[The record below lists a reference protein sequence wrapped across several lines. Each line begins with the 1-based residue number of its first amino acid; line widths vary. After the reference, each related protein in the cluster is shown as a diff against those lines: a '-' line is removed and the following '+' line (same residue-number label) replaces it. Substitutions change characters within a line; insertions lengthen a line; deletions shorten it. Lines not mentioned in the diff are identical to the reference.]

1 MHTSAQASQ
10 EDRTSVMSKMKRSM
24 TILAGR
30 PISESGMTERS
41 NKVRRNQCVVMSGA
55 LCGHCGI
62 SSHLVYHTY
71 DLQDLTGKPNSAV
84 AIV

>member
-41 NKVRRNQCVVMSGA
+41 NRVRKQ
-55 LCGHCGI
+55 
-62 SSHLVYHTY
+62 LVASCSFCTVC
-71 DLQDLTGKPNSAV
+71 QVIWFTIPMICKTSQENLTV
-84 AIV
+84 LLT

>member
-41 NKVRRNQCVVMSGA
+41 NRVRKQPMLSHVLHFLCA
-55 LCGHCGI
+55 LCDLK
-62 SSHLVYHTY
+62 SSGLPY
-71 DLQDLTGKPNSAV
+71 
-84 AIV
+84 I

>member
-10 EDRTSVMSKMKRSM
+10 EDRTSVMFKMKRSM

-41 NKVRRNQCVVMSGA
+41 NRVRRRPVDSHVWSFLCA
-55 LCGHCGI
+55 LC
-62 SSHLVYHTY
+62 
-71 DLQDLTGKPNSAV
+71 DPKPSGLPCL
-84 AIV
+84 

>member
-41 NKVRRNQCVVMSGA
+41 NRVRRRPVDSHAWRFLCA
-55 LCGHCGI
+55 LC
-62 SSHLVYHTY
+62 
-71 DLQDLTGKPNSAV
+71 DPKPSGLPCL
-84 AIV
+84 

>member
-41 NKVRRNQCVVMSGA
+41 NRVKKQLVASCV
-55 LCGHCGI
+55 LLFLHCVI
-62 SSHLVYHTY
+62 SSHLVYH
-71 DLQDLTGKPNSAV
+71 DL
-84 AIV
+84 

>member
-1 MHTSAQASQ
+1 MHANAQASQ

-41 NKVRRNQCVVMSGA
+41 NRVRKHPV
-55 LCGHCGI
+55 
-62 SSHLVYHTY
+62 LVHVCPFHT
-71 DLQDLTGKPNSAV
+71 A
-84 AIV
+84 

>member
-41 NKVRRNQCVVMSGA
+41 NRVRRQPVDSHVWRFLCA
-55 LCGHCGI
+55 LCDPSPC
-62 SSHLVYHTY
+62 L
-71 DLQDLTGKPNSAV
+71 
-84 AIV
+84 

>member
-1 MHTSAQASQ
+1 MHTSAQTSQ

-41 NKVRRNQCVVMSGA
+41 SRVRKQPVLSHFWRF
-55 LCGHCGI
+55 LCAV
-62 SSHLVYHTY
+62 SKLKPS
-71 DLQDLTGKPNSAV
+71 DLLYLQFARPYRKS
-84 AIV
+84 